1 MRPPCR
7 SIAPGCKLNILL
19 TGAAGQL
26 GSELLPLLSARG
38 KLLATDR
45 FKPESAGGNWLEMDI
60 SDGGALEN
68 LLNSLQPGLIVNA
81 AAYTA
86 VDQAETDVETAF
98 DINAEF
104 PARLATWATGN
115 GARLLHYSTD
125 YVFDG
130 KGDRPYRETDLPN
143 PQNVYGESKLAGE
156 RAIEALACNYAILRT
171 AWVYS
176 PHGKNFVLS
185 MLDLARKGVP
195 LKIVD
200 DQRGCPTSAK
210 NLALASDAV
219 ITAWQL
225 NTAARDTG
233 VFHYCDDGDMSWYE
247 FAVMIFKQAMKSGL
261 LEKVPELAPISS
273 AEYPQPAQRP
283 KWSVL
288 DTGRITRNL
297 GIQPASFERSL
308 RVVIDEIKARAK

>member
-1 MRPPCR
+1 
-7 SIAPGCKLNILL
+7 LNILL

-45 FKPESAGGNWLEMDI
+45 VKPASAGGNWLEMDI
-60 SDGGALEN
+60 SNGGALDK
-68 LLNSLQPGLIVNA
+68 LLNNLQPRLIVNA

-98 DINAEF
+98 DINAEL
-104 PARLATWATGN
+104 PARLATWAKGN
-115 GARLLHYSTD
+115 DARLLHYSTD

-130 KGDRPYRETDLPN
+130 KADRPYTETDSPN
-143 PQNVYGESKLAGE
+143 PQSVYGESKLTGE
-156 RAIEALACNYAILRT
+156 RAIEAIACKHAILRT

-185 MLDLARKGVP
+185 MLDLARKGVS
-195 LKIVD
+195 LKIVN
-200 DQRGCPTSAK
+200 DQHGCPTSAK
-210 NLALASDAV
+210 NLALASEV
-219 ITAWQL
+219 FITAWQIK
-225 NTAARDTG
+225 TAARDMG
-233 VFHYCDDGDMSWYE
+233 VFHYCDDGDMSWYD
-247 FAVMIFKQAMKSGL
+247 FAVMIFKQATESGL
-261 LEKVPELAPISS
+261 LDKVPELAPISS

-297 GIQPASFERSL
+297 GIQPASFEQSL
-308 RVVIDEIKARAK
+308 RVVIDEIKARA